1 MAVGFPAKTDFA
13 TGEVLTATNMND
25 ITGTLNLLESAE
37 YAAGKNKIINGD
49 FGIWQRGT
57 TFTNVTDATYTAD
70 RWMARSSNNTI
81 DVTRS
86 TFTPGTA
93 PVAGYEGTYFATLG
107 IEAADTEARLEQRIE
122 NSRTFA
128 GQTISISFWAKS
140 NITTDAIRF
149 IRVVQVFGVSSPV
162 TTTTPTA
169 ITLTSSWAR
178 YSVTVAVPSVAGK
191 TITAG
196 GGYLGISIDA
206 KQSAAQTLDIW
217 GVQAEA
223 ASTVSDFQTASGTLA
238 GELALCQRYY
248 YDPFANNATGS
259 LSIATAYSANSTTIA
274 YANLPLP
281 VTMNKTPT
289 MTVTAAS
296 FSLGYPGAV
305 ALTALTA
312 LATLSNILLTCT
324 TSGMTANASYSLY
337 RPGTTASLALSA
349 EL

>member
-1 MAVGFPAKTDFA
+1 MAVGFPAKTNFA
-13 TGEVLTATNMND
+13 TGDVLTATQMND

-57 TFTNVTDATYTAD
+57 TFTNATDATYTAD
-70 RWMARSSNNTI
+70 RWMARSNNNTI

-93 PVAGYEGTYFATLG
+93 PAAGYEGTYFATLA
-107 IEAADTEARLEQRIE
+107 IEATDSEPRFEQRIE
-122 NSRTFA
+122 NARTFA

-140 NITTDAIRF
+140 TITTDAIRF
-149 IRVVQVFGVSSPV
+149 IRIVQAFAGSAPV

-191 TITAG
+191 TIGA
-196 GGYLGISIDA
+196 GYLGISIDA
-206 KQSAAQTLDIW
+206 KQSTAQTLDIW

-223 ASTVSDFQTASGTLA
+223 ASTVSDFQTASGSVQ

-248 YDPFANNATGS
+248 YDPLANNATAS
-259 LSIATAYSANSTTIA
+259 LSIATAYSGNSTTIA

-281 VTMNKTPT
+281 VTMRISPT

-305 ALTALTA
+305 ALTALTS
-312 LATLSNILLTCT
+312 LATATNILLTCT
-324 TSGMTANASYSLY
+324 TTLITLNASYSIY
-337 RPGTTASLALSA
+337 RPGTTASFALSA